1 MFGPVITS
9 MRVLSS
15 RLTSLATKG
24 VLSTCSTT
32 GWRPWTMRRQGSS
45 TNAGQLRSRF
55 SARSARLLNTSS
67 SARAA
72 AVSCSGAR
80 DSIRMSI
87 RASYSSFS
95 RASARLFAD
104 SALSS
109 NALSSGV
116 MKRSA
121 PLRVW
126 RRI

>member
-1 MFGPVITS
+1 MFGPVMIS

-32 GWRPWTMRRQGSS
+32 GWRPWVMRRQGSS
-45 TNAGQLRSRF
+45 TKVGQLRSRF
-55 SARSARLLNTSS
+55 RARSARLLSTSS
-67 SARAA
+67 SASAA
-72 AVSCSGAR
+72 AVSCSGPR
-80 DSIRMSI
+80 CSIRISI
-87 RASYSSFS
+87 SASYSSFS
-95 RASARLFAD
+95 RASARLLAD

-109 NALSSGV
+109 KALSSGV

-126 RRI
+126 RRM